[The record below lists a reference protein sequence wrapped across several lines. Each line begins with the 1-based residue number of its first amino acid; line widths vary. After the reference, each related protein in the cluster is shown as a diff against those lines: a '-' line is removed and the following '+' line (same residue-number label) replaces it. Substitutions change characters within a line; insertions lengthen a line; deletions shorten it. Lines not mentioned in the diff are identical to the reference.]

1 MYNDIFY
8 KNCASID
15 LHGYDMESA
24 RVATNDFINESF
36 LLKRNC
42 VIIIHG
48 IGKGLVKA
56 SVHNT
61 LKRNKK
67 VKKYFQN
74 PFNEGIT
81 IVEIYLDKQ

>member
-1 MYNDIFY
+1 MYDDIFY
-8 KNCASID
+8 KNCATID

-24 RVATNDFINESF
+24 RVATNDFINESI

-48 IGKGLVKA
+48 IGKGLVKS

-61 LKRNKK
+61 LSKHKK
-67 VKKYFQN
+67 VKKFYQSA
-74 PFNEGIT
+74 FNEGVT
-81 IVEIYLDKQ
+81 IVEIYCE